1 MPQPPFSSGMGGE
14 ERRARI
20 MELSQRINEL
30 AARMTPA
37 DDDNPEIIAA
47 ITGMEQ
53 TLMAMRIQA
62 FYRRRARERARRLR
76 DDGVV
81 NAQLPKEDDW

>member
-1 MPQPPFSSGMGGE
+1 MPQPPFSSGMGEE

-37 DDDNPEIIAA
+37 DDHNPEITTA
-47 ITGMEQ
+47 ITRMEQ

-62 FYRRRARERARRLR
+62 FYRRRARERARRTR

-81 NAQLPKEDDW
+81 NAQLPKEEDW